1 MGFNLGAFAGGL
13 VSGGLK
19 TYTTLKEQERLD
31 TIEARDKTRFEEE
44 QRLIAERQAAQE
56 IARKAAIPTA
66 ADQPGIGVDR
76 VVEAIPRA
84 ALYAGNEKGVVG
96 FSDAEV
102 AASEQAFRSTVKGLT
117 PEQQALVLRGYGDQ
131 SNAAGQAFE
140 KGQRAAT
147 EGKYGIPEGLNAAV
161 VREDAGGGRS
171 VVTADTDE
179 KKTVARYKAMAMAS
193 GNPVAIKA
201 SHEAE
206 ATMLN
211 REVAQQTL
219 KLGEQNIA
227 MNVFKLSEAQSV
239 ADFTKRFND
248 NLVAA
253 KTENSKLL
261 KEVDEAT
268 NDPKA
273 TVESLL
279 KQFGVQ
285 IKDGTG
291 QSYYAKDGKVYTKDA
306 GGNETVVA
314 DSLDQAKVLLKQG
327 AGAHFAHDLS
337 NRIVKEGLFKSPE
350 AFNEFY
356 KAEREWVTASAN
368 IANTRV
374 MAAAAT
380 KNATSAATTADAAKK
395 KADTDAAEFEAKKN
409 AGTYKATADA
419 LVAQAAASR
428 SHGEYYASLSKRAN
442 EDAALTAST
451 RAEVKTILQEYEKLT
466 PAQQK
471 GPEGEAILT
480 RATLLYAKKS
490 GDISGLITAMKRP
503 DGMEAKPIS
512 PADVAKFV
520 ESFGGTASSFK
531 DGNGNAIPIGKLS
544 PAQVM
549 QEMQGMMGGAAPVG
563 SGLPSNTPAPAGGP
577 PKAADAAPK
586 AAIPPYVPPAGSP
599 AAVELEKRKAAA
611 DAKDQA
617 TKTLR
622 DTATAAATA
631 AISASSQVDA
641 RKVQQMDGFSLLPVA
656 VQAQIYQIVN
666 KPVSAIPAAKA
677 SAPAAPA
684 AAAIPTAAA
693 APAALTGEDKSAELR
708 RKREES
714 AAAAL
719 AAVER
724 RKREESA
731 AAVVAKDKAAPAEKS
746 IAARE
751 EDLGYKVAVAQSTYE
766 RRPGAITKAQLD
778 SAQQE
783 LAAFRK
789 ANGIK
794 P

>member
-1 MGFNLGAFAGGL
+1 MAFNLGAFAGGL

-19 TYTTLKEQERLD
+19 TYQTLSEQERANAA
-31 TIEARDKTRFEEE
+31 EARDKTRFEEE

-56 IARKAAIPTA
+56 IARKAAIPDA
-66 ADQPGIGVDR
+66 ADQPGISVDR

-102 AASEQAFRSTVKGLT
+102 AANEQAFRSTVKGLT

-201 SHEAE
+201 AHEAE

-248 NLVAA
+248 SLVAA
-253 KTENSKLL
+253 KTENNKLL
-261 KEVDEAT
+261 KEVDEAIS
-268 NDPKA
+268 DPKA

-350 AFNEFY
+350 AFNDFY
-356 KAEREWVTASAN
+356 KAEREWVTSSAN
-368 IANTRV
+368 IANSRV

-380 KNATSAATTADAAKK
+380 KNAESSA
-395 KADTDAAEFEAKKN
+395 
-409 AGTYKATADA
+409 
-419 LVAQAAASR
+419 VSAAASKTTA
-428 SHGEYYASLSKRAN
+428 EANASKVAAELKAGIPEAHAALYKAQAGQASAMADNHRGMLKLAN
-442 EDAALTAST
+442 ENAALSADA
-451 RAEVKTILQEYEKLT
+451 RAEVKTILDKYQRLT
-466 PAQQK
+466 PEQQN
-471 GPEGEAILT
+471 GPEGVAILT
-480 RATLLYAKKS
+480 EASLAYVKKS
-490 GDISGLITAMKRP
+490 GDVNGLINAIKRP
-503 DGMEAKPIS
+503 DGTEEKPMTIE
-512 PADVAKFV
+512 KFM
-520 ESFGGTASSFK
+520 ESFASSPSSFR
-531 DGNGNAIPIGKLS
+531 DGNGNAIPIGKLDPVQAKAERDAMYRKGAS
-544 PAQVM
+544 A
-549 QEMQGMMGGAAPVG
+549 GGLPDKTPPPAAP
-563 SGLPSNTPAPAGGP
+563 PGG
-577 PKAADAAPK
+577 KAVADTSTK
-586 AAIPPYVPPAGSP
+586 AAIPAYTPPAGST
-599 AAVELEKRKAAA
+599 AAIEVEKRKAVAVE
-611 DAKDQA
+611 KEQA
-617 TKTLR
+617 TKALR
-622 DTATAAATA
+622 DAATAAATA
-631 AISASSQVDA
+631 AISASSQADA

-656 VQAQIYQIVN
+656 VQAQISKIVN
-666 KPVSAIPAAKA
+666 KPTTAIPAAKA
-677 SAPAAPA
+677 PAAPA
-684 AAAIPTAAA
+684 AQAIPTAAA
-693 APAALTGEDKSAELR
+693 APAATGPTKIYDWAPKTPISTD
-708 RKREES
+708 
-714 AAAAL
+714 AATVAFVENLGPLNRDQVAA
-719 AAVER
+719 
-724 RKREESA
+724 
-731 AAVVAKDKAAPAEKS
+731 
-746 IAARE
+746 
-751 EDLGYKVAVAQSTYE
+751 YKVP
-766 RRPGAITKAQLD
+766 PGKMIKLKGNQLYITD
-778 SAQQE
+778 M
-783 LAAFRK
+783 
-789 ANGIK
+789 